1 MNRLRSRRFL
11 IAMLL
16 TQAGALHA
24 QAARLTVSPSQPPT
38 GAIVRLTIDRLPS
51 GDSVVSVQGSMAGE
65 ALHFQHI
72 VGASLHAIAGI
83 PVEASDSVLARAI
96 VQRASGAVDTL
107 RLVLRFPHQPIPVP
121 GGRGRGASRRLT
133 VDRRFTRPLD
143 AATQARIDRENA
155 RARDIGRH
163 AHDAPPMWTEPFL
176 RPRASTVTSR
186 FGTGRVFN
194 GRVTSSHLGVDYRGA
209 VGDTIK
215 AANRGVVAL
224 VDSFFLAGNVV
235 YIDHGGGVV
244 TGYFHMSQQL
254 VAAGDTVKRGQ
265 QIGLVGATGRVT
277 GPHLHWS
284 ARYGELSVDPGDLL
298 TNTGM
303 WYFRCGTTKCQ
314 H

>member
-1 MNRLRSRRFL
+1 MNRPRLRRL
-11 IAMLL
+11 LLGMLV
-16 TQAGALHA
+16 TQAGALRA
-24 QAARLTVSPSQPPT
+24 QGARLTVSPAQPAT
-38 GAIVRLTIDRLPS
+38 GALVRLTIDRLPN
-51 GDSVVSVQGSMAGE
+51 DSVVSVRGSMAGE
-65 ALHFQHI
+65 ALHFQPL
-72 VGASLHAIAGI
+72 GNSFHAIAGI
-83 PVEASDSVLARAI
+83 PVEASDSVVARAM
-96 VQRASGAVDTL
+96 VQRASGAVDTV
-107 RLVLRFPHQPIPVP
+107 RLALRFPHQPAPVA
-121 GGRGRGASRRLT
+121 GGRARGGSRRLT
-133 VDRRFTRPLD
+133 VDRKFTKPLD

-155 RARDIGRH
+155 RAREIGKH
-163 AHDAPPMWTEPFL
+163 AHESPPMWTEPFL

-215 AANRGVVAL
+215 AANRGIVAL

-235 YIDHGGGVV
+235 YIDHGGGIV

-254 VAAGDTVKRGQ
+254 VATGDTVQRGQ
-265 QIGLVGATGRVT
+265 PIGLVGATGRVT

-298 TNTGM
+298 TATGM

>member
-1 MNRLRSRRFL
+1 MNRPRSRRLL
-11 IAMLL
+11 ITMLV

-24 QAARLTVSPSQPPT
+24 QAARLTVSPSQPAT
-38 GAIVRLTIDRLPS
+38 GAIVRLTIDRVPP
-51 GDSVVSVQGSMAGE
+51 GDSVVSVRGSMAGE
-65 ALHFQHI
+65 ALHFQSI
-72 VGASLHAIAGI
+72 GASLHAIAGV
-83 PVEASDSVLARAI
+83 PVEASDSVVARAV
-96 VQRASGAVDTL
+96 VQRASGAIDTL
-107 RLVLRFPHQPIPVP
+107 RVSLRFPHQPIPIA
-121 GGRGRGASRRLT
+121 GGRGRGPSRRLT

-163 AHDAPPMWTEPFL
+163 AHDSPPMWTEPFL
-176 RPRASTVTSR
+176 RPRAATVTSR

-244 TGYFHMSQQL
+244 TGYFHMSQPL
-254 VAAGDTVKRGQ
+254 VGTGDSVARGQ
-265 QIGLVGATGRVT
+265 TIGLVGATGRVT

-298 TNTGM
+298 TMTGM
-303 WYFRCGTTKCQ
+303 WYFGCGTTKCQ